1 MQNAES
7 YRGRGGKYTPNPK
20 PLIDFLGWIQEW
32 VSGRKG
38 ITGVPPIK
46 MLGGIFYPH
55 PPLQFASLP
64 LKKKTSVR
72 LLVWTTSAV
81 HTLEYKATRIEQE

>member
-1 MQNAES
+1 MPP
-7 YRGRGGKYTPNPK
+7 TPFT
-20 PLIDFLGWIQEW
+20 IDFGGIWGL
-32 VSGRKG
+32 VSERRG